1 MTTFRI
7 DGELYS
13 SKNSRNIIWSKTKK
27 RYYLLK
33 SEEAKENELY
43 LVNKLSMIRDAFK
56 KETRFCAKP
65 LVIEFKIYR
74 QTKRIFDYINI
85 IQNLC
90 DAMVKAD
97 LIPDDNAN
105 ELLPVFVPYEVDRE
119 HPRVEFKVRNKP
131 EVLLFKTGVKCSND
145 EEVAKLQT
153 PNFLALLE
161 QAK

>member
-27 RYYLLK
+27 RYYLIK
-33 SEEAKENELY
+33 SDVAKDNELD
-43 LVNKLSMIRDAFK
+43 LVNKLSMIRDNFK

-74 QTKRIFDYINI
+74 QTKRIFDYVNI
-85 IQNLC
+85 IQNLLDC
-90 DAMVKAD
+90 MVKAD

-105 ELLPVFVPYEVDRE
+105 ELLPVFVPYEVDKE
-119 HPRVEFKVRNKP
+119 HPRVEFRVRNKP
-131 EVLLFKTGVKCSND
+131 EVLLFKTGTECSNN
-145 EEVAKLQT
+145 EEVAKSQT
-153 PNFLALLE
+153 LDFLALLG
-161 QAK
+161 QGK